1 MAETRIADI
10 IIPEVFTPYVM
21 EKSLNQNRFFQ
32 SGILQSV
39 ERITQN
45 LMGGGK
51 TFNIPFWQDLTGATT
66 VPSETVAAT
75 VDKIDTEKMIGI
87 RQIREKVWGANN
99 LSAALA
105 GANPSEA
112 IAQRVA
118 GFWAKALED
127 NLIYALRGVFASNV
141 QDNASDLI
149 NDISAADG
157 DPLLITDANK
167 ISATATIDA
176 VMKQGDMFQDI
187 GAVAIHSAV
196 YATLVKNNLI
206 DYIKDST
213 QNIVFPTYMGLRLIV
228 SDNMYRVA
236 AGSGYKY
243 HSYFFKAGSV
253 GFGSYGGPIQE
264 TELFRDPSIGGGRDL
279 LYTRRQFCIQPL
291 GFSWDKADN
300 SAIAPADADLYDKDS
315 WGRVYNL
322 KNTGVV
328 CLISNL

>member
-1 MAETRIADI
+1 MPETRIADI

-32 SGILQSV
+32 SGVLQPV
-39 ERITQN
+39 ESIVRFLAN
-45 LMGGGK
+45 GGK

-87 RQIREKVWGANN
+87 RQVREKVWGANN
-99 LSAALA
+99 LAAALA
-105 GANPSEA
+105 GSNPSEA

-118 GFWAKALED
+118 GFWAKGLED
-127 NLIYALRGVFASNV
+127 NLIYSLRGVFASNA

-149 NDISAADG
+149 NDISIADG
-157 DPLLITDANK
+157 AAATDANK

-187 GAVAIHSAV
+187 TTIAIHSAV

-206 DYIKDST
+206 DYIKDSDA
-213 QNIVFPTYMGLRLIV
+213 NIVFPTYMGLRLVV
-228 SDNMYRVA
+228 SDNMYYVA
-236 AGSGYKY
+236 AGGGFKY
-243 HSYFFKAGSV
+243 HSYLFKKGAI
-253 GFGSYGGPIQE
+253 GFGSYGGPIRE

-300 SAIAPADADLYDKDS
+300 SAIAPADTDLYSADS